1 MTLRFTI
8 ISERRFLLFMSFFKN
23 LIQSLFQD
31 EIDSDSSFV
40 LPEVN
45 PEAENKLQPEDL
57 LKNKNVYPNIDVNL
71 EYINVRFNSL
81 INSDIKI
88 REFLIHVRNKQYK
101 AFIIYIDGMSDND
114 SINDFILKPLMLKN
128 NANSYDGPQ
137 VISEAVANNI
147 SVRRIKKFN
156 VSDYIMECLLPQNDV
171 KRENSFDNIAD
182 SVVSGNCVLFID
194 TLDYAF
200 DISTKKYETRSIGEP
215 KNEPIIRGSQ
225 EAFVENLRTNTSML
239 RRNLSNENL
248 VIENL
253 TVGKVEKNKCAVC
266 YLKNIANADLV
277 AEVKYRLNNID
288 VDYCLSVGELEQFI
302 KDDIDTTLPEAVQTE
317 RVDRA
322 TSYLLQGRVVIV
334 YNGCPYVLVVPITI
348 FDFLKSQEDTNIN
361 YVAANLLKIIRAI
374 SFVITLLLPSLYI
387 AISTYHSELLPTDL
401 LFSIVASRS
410 SVPFMIIIEILIME
424 VSFEIIREAGLRVA
438 SPMGQTVGIVGTI
451 VLGQAAVDASIVSP
465 ILIII
470 VAITGITSF
479 AVLDISLSF
488 HLRIARFAYTILGA
502 LAGFLGIAV
511 GLFIHLS
518 ILCSLKSFG
527 VPYLAPYAP
536 LNVKSTSKYLLRPA
550 WKREFRDDYLASKR
564 PRSQSKISLKWR
576 NRTDQP

>member
-1 MTLRFTI
+1 MYVKKGDLYFA
-8 ISERRFLLFMSFFKN
+8 MGYFKN
-23 LIQSLFQD
+23 LIKSLFQD
-31 EIDSDSSFV
+31 QIDSDNSFT
-40 LPEVN
+40 LPETDSNATNQV
-45 PEAENKLQPEDL
+45 QPEDL
-57 LKNKNVYPNIDVNL
+57 LKNKKVYPNIDVNL

-88 REFLIHVRNKQYK
+88 REFLINVRNKQYK
-101 AFIIYIDGMSDND
+101 AFIIFIDGMSDND
-114 SINDFILKPLMLKN
+114 SINDFILKPLMMKN
-128 NANSYDGPQ
+128 QSNTSDGPQ

-147 SVRRIKKFN
+147 SVRRVKKFN
-156 VSDYIMECLLPQNDV
+156 ISDYIMECLLPQNDV
-171 KRENSFDNIAD
+171 QKVNSFDDIAS
-182 SVVSGNCVLFID
+182 SVVSGNCILFVDTID
-194 TLDYAF
+194 YVF
-200 DISTKKYETRSIGEP
+200 DISTKKFETRSIGEP

-225 EAFVENLRTNTSML
+225 EAFVENLRTNTSMI

-248 VIENL
+248 IIENL
-253 TVGKVEKNKCAVC
+253 TIGKVDKNKCAVC
-266 YLKNIANADLV
+266 YIKNIANADLV

-317 RVDRA
+317 RVDRVV
-322 TSYLLQGRVVIV
+322 SYLLQGRVAIV

-374 SFVITLLLPSLYI
+374 SFVLTLLLPAFYI

-410 SVPFMIIIEILIME
+410 SVPFMIIVEILIME
-424 VSFEIIREAGLRVA
+424 ISFEIIREAGLRVA

-451 VLGQAAVDASIVSP
+451 ILGQAAVDANIVSP

-488 HLRIARFAYTILGA
+488 HLRIARFIYTILGA

-511 GLFIHLS
+511 GLFVHLV

-536 LNVKSTSKYLLRPA
+536 LNVKSNSKYLLKPA
-550 WKREFRDDYLASKR
+550 WKREYRDEYLATKR
-564 PRSQSKISLKWR
+564 PRSQAHVSLKWR
-576 NRTDQP
+576 NKI

>member
-1 MTLRFTI
+1 MK
-8 ISERRFLLFMSFFKN
+8 SFKN
-23 LIQSLFQD
+23 LLKSIFYD
-31 EIDSDSSFV
+31 EIDSDSAFV
-40 LPEVN
+40 LPESRPN
-45 PEAENKLQPEDL
+45 AENKKQPEDL
-57 LKNKNVYPNIDVNL
+57 LKNKVVYPNIDVNL
-71 EYINVRFNSL
+71 EYINARFNSL
-81 INSDIKI
+81 INSDVKI
-88 REFLIHVRNKQYK
+88 REFLINVRNKQYK

-114 SINDFILKPLMLKN
+114 SINDFILKPMMMKN
-128 NANSYDGPQ
+128 SSNTYDGPQ
-137 VISEAVANNI
+137 VISEAIANNI

-156 VSDYIMECLLPQNDV
+156 ISDYIMECLLPQNDV
-171 KRENSFDNIAD
+171 KKINSFDEIAD
-182 SVVSGNCVLFID
+182 SVVSGNCILFVD
-194 TLDYAF
+194 TLDFVF
-200 DISTKKYETRSIGEP
+200 DISTKKFETRSIGEP

-225 EAFVENLRTNTSML
+225 EAFVENLRTNTSMI

-253 TVGKVEKNKCAVC
+253 TVGKIDKNKCAVC
-266 YLKNIANADLV
+266 YLKNIANPDLV
-277 AEVKYRLNNID
+277 AEVKYRINNID

-322 TSYLLQGRVVIV
+322 TSYLLQGRVVVV

-361 YVAANLLKIIRAI
+361 FMAANLLKIIRAI
-374 SFVITLLLPSLYI
+374 SFVLTLLLPG
-387 AISTYHSELLPTDL
+387 LLPTDL

-488 HLRIARFAYTILGA
+488 HLRMARFIYTLLGA
-502 LAGFLGIAV
+502 TAGFLGIAV
-511 GLFIHLS
+511 GIFIHVA

-536 LNVKSTSKYLLRPA
+536 FNYKSSGKYLLKPA
-550 WKREFRDDYLASKR
+550 WKREFRDDFLATKR
-564 PRSQSKISLKWR
+564 PRSQGAISLKWR
-576 NRTDQP
+576 NKQ